1 MLDLNLKRLFELR
14 GIARPFSFMLENG
27 FIRSTA
33 HKFVHGQVWQ
43 IKLNQIEKLCLILN
57 CTPNDLFVWRA
68 DKNTAVPESHAIK
81 ALVKKESTLPPIS
94 LLVKDI
100 PIEKLDRIEG
110 LLNQLKNE
118 D

>member
-1 MLDLNLKRLFELR
+1 MLDLNVKRILDLR
-14 GIARPFSFMLENG
+14 GISRPFTFLLENG

-43 IKLNQIEKLCLILN
+43 IKLDQIEKLCLLLN
-57 CTPNDLFVWRA
+57 CTPNDLFEWRPG
-68 DKNTAVPESHAIK
+68 KNVSAPENHAIK
-81 ALVKKESTLPPIS
+81 ALIKGKAAPPLSQI
-94 LLVKDI
+94 VKDI